1 MLGRPSEYRR
11 PPFARTASR
20 PPGQPHTPKP
30 PHTPNATL
38 GEPRPFAEVPHPGGY
53 ALPPSSPLETRLA
66 TRLTIPDLR
75 AARHRRVVTPPPSA
89 PASPALPLSA
99 LATPWAGRT
108 PGRPQHTSRT
118 RHRPHSGGIPP
129 SFGNAGMDRA
139 SGFAPS
145 TPTRGPVPLTPL
157 PSARRPPPPHGKG
170 LARGQTGT
178 RSPRDSATATRR
190 CATGRHGPAR
200 PPRTRGTAT

>member
-38 GEPRPFAEVPHPGGY
+38 GEPRPFAEVSHPGGY

-66 TRLTIPDLR
+66 TRLAIPDLR
-75 AARHRRVVTPPPSA
+75 AARPRRVFTPPPAA
-89 PASPALPLSA
+89 PASPALTLPA

-108 PGRPQHTSRT
+108 PTRAQHTSRT

-129 SFGNAGMDRA
+129 SFGNAAPRPRPNTRTA
-139 SGFAPS
+139 SPHAQPKPERPGAPS
-145 TPTRGPVPLTPL
+145 LDFRLAPPRPTTP
-157 PSARRPPPPHGKG
+157 RRPGKG
-170 LARGQTGT
+170 LCPLDPHKEA
-178 RSPRDSATATRR
+178 SP
-190 CATGRHGPAR
+190 P
-200 PPRTRGTAT
+200 